1 MFDLH
6 GLDLHLD
13 QLSSEVER
21 LRKALAPLAPVVAV
35 ASVRSRDRSEAT
47 HGVVVP
53 FGLASSLLF
62 DPQFGEYAAM
72 DRPRFYLF
80 EGTLSGRHIASLI
93 PVFEQIARDRAPLL
107 IAASEVDEDVLAM
120 VSLNKQRGTARGAVL
135 LPVPR
140 SHPASIGEL
149 RRLTG
154 AGVGEA
160 PAGGDLRVE
169 QPGSPLRVISTL
181 FETMIL
187 GAPKHASDLPSLG
200 IVYVGGEDI
209 QAARLRARA
218 AREMIARGGLR

>member
-6 GLDLHLD
+6 GLDLRLD

-21 LRKALAPLAPVVAV
+21 LRSQLAPLAPVVAV
-35 ASVRSRDRSEAT
+35 ASVRARDRSEAA

-72 DRPRFYLF
+72 DRPRLYLF
-80 EGTLSGRHIASLI
+80 EGTLSGRHISSLI
-93 PVFEQIARDRAPLL
+93 PIFEQIARDRAPLL
-107 IAASEVDEDVLAM
+107 FAASEVDEDVLAM

-135 LPVPR
+135 LPMPR
-140 SHPASIGEL
+140 SHPASLSEL

-160 PAGGDLRVE
+160 LLGGDLRVE
-169 QPGSPLRVISTL
+169 QPGAPARVISTL
-181 FETMIL
+181 FETVLL
-187 GAPKHASDLPSLG
+187 GSPKHPADLPSLG
-200 IVYVGGEDI
+200 ILYVGGEDI
-209 QAARLRARA
+209 LTARVRARA
-218 AREMIARGGLR
+218 AREMIARAGLR